1 MKKDVK
7 ALIILACA
15 VVFGIGGYILG
26 DILTADW
33 EQRSIEE
40 MRGDSGYQSNDYSDN
55 YNYSDNG
62 SYSQDNSYNSYSRS
76 TAQEFKTAQSVMTY
90 LYSRTF
96 YNEDKNI
103 TIKIR
108 SNGIYANGQCITGA
122 VRVVEYAGT
131 QAVVSATSPY
141 TGGRVTFL
149 VDTEYGCIAND
160 TDGAFVEK

>member
-1 MKKDVK
+1 MKKNVK
-7 ALIILACA
+7 KLISLVLA
-15 VVFGIGGYILG
+15 VVVFVGFYILKEV
-26 DILTADW
+26 LTADW

-40 MRGDSGYQSNDYSDN
+40 VRGDSGYQSNDYSDS
-55 YNYSDNG
+55 YNYSDNS
-62 SYSQDNSYNSYSRS
+62 SYSQDNSYNSSSRS
-76 TAQEFKTAQSVMTY
+76 TATEFNTAQSVMTY
-90 LYSRTF
+90 LFSRTF
-96 YNEDKNI
+96 YNEEKNI
-103 TIKIR
+103 TIKI
-108 SNGIYANGQCITGA
+108 SSDGIYANGQCITGA